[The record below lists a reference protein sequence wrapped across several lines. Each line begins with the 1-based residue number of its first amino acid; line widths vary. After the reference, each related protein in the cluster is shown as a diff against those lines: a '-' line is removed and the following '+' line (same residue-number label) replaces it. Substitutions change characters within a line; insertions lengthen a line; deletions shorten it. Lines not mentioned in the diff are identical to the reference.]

1 MNELRLCIT
10 LLCLLLP
17 ALLGASDDKNK
28 WDVMQHRAPADTF
41 NFTVDEGTWINLDVS
56 PDGKTIAFDLLG
68 DIYTLPISS
77 GKARPIATGLAWEV
91 QPRFSPDG
99 KHISFT
105 SDRAGGDN
113 IWIMKSDGSE
123 PSQVTNE
130 SFRLLNNA
138 VWMPDGDYLI
148 AKKHFTSTR
157 SLGAGEMWL
166 YHRSGGAGVKL
177 TTRKNDQLDVGEPA
191 VSPNGRYLYF
201 SEDMSGGRFFRYN
214 KDPNTQIY
222 VIRRLDLEKNKLIN
236 YITGQ
241 GGAVRPQVS
250 PDGKYVSFL
259 RRIRTKTVLFL
270 HDIETGE
277 QWPIYDE
284 LSKDQQETWATFGV
298 YPGYD
303 WMPDGKSIVIW
314 AKGKIVNIDIA
325 SRNAKTIPFS
335 VDVSISIAKAQLTRQ
350 ETFSEKFT
358 AKMIRHATTSPD
370 GKWLVFNAAGHIWK
384 KKLPNGKPKRL
395 TKDSNVFE
403 FEPAISPDGKWVAYT
418 TWNDTALGSI
428 RRVKLKG
435 GSSVAVTS
443 RKGYFY
449 SPSWSPDG
457 VMIVYRRGS
466 GNSALG
472 FSYGVD
478 PGLYWIAEFG
488 GDEQMITDEGSDP
501 RFNKAGDRVLYRSWL
516 NGKKAL
522 KSVTLDGNDPQT
534 HFTSKYATEMA
545 ISPDER
551 WIAWQELYNVY
562 IMANPAVAAALDL
575 SAGGKSL
582 PQKKVTRDAGISL
595 HWSANSQA
603 LHWTTGQEYFTR
615 KLTDSFDFIPGA
627 PDSLPAIDTTGT
639 PINLVLDSDVPS
651 GKIALVG
658 ARIITSK
665 GDEVIEDGTI
675 IIDQNRITD
684 IGKRSDII
692 VPLEA
697 TTIDVK
703 GKTIIPGL
711 VDVHAHMNHWS
722 GGISTAQNWSY
733 MANLAFG
740 VTTTHDPSASTEM
753 VFSQSEMVKR
763 GVMMGPRIFSTG
775 TILYGAE
782 GDFKAIVNSLDDA
795 RSHLR
800 RMKSVGAFSVKSY
813 NQPRRDQR
821 QQIMQAA
828 REMDMLVYPE
838 GGSFFYH
845 NMTMIADGHTG
856 IEHTIP
862 VHPIYDD
869 IINFWKNSK
878 TGYTPTLT
886 VAYGG
891 IWGENYWYQHTKVW
905 ENELLLNFVPRALV
919 DSRSRRRTMAPK
931 EEYGHF
937 ANAKTCKVLADVGVK
952 VNLGA
957 HGQMQG
963 ICSHWEL
970 WMLVQGGMSPLEAI
984 HASTWNG
991 AHYIGMEHEIGSLE
1005 KGKLA
1010 DLVVLDANPLESI
1023 YNSEK
1028 IRYVMMNGRIYDA
1041 STLNEIG
1048 NHPKTRN
1055 PFYWENSRSSDG
1067 FVWRLGSGFSETHC
1081 GCMGAH

>member
-68 DIYTLPISS
+68 DIYTLPISG

-123 PSQVTNE
+123 PSQVTKE

-222 VIRRLDLEKNKLIN
+222 VIRRLDLEKDKLIN

-250 PDGKYVSFL
+250 PDGKYVSCL
-259 RRIRTKTVLFL
+259 RRIRTKTILFL
-270 HDIETGE
+270 HNTETGE

-314 AKGKIVNIDIA
+314 AKGKIVNIHIA

-370 GKWLVFNAAGHIWK
+370 GKWLIFYAAGHIWK

-428 RRVKLKG
+428 RRGKLKG

-522 KSVTLDGNDPQT
+522 
-534 HFTSKYATEMA
+534 
-545 ISPDER
+545 
-551 WIAWQELYNVY
+551 
-562 IMANPAVAAALDL
+562 
-575 SAGGKSL
+575 
-582 PQKKVTRDAGISL
+582 
-595 HWSANSQA
+595 
-603 LHWTTGQEYFTR
+603 
-615 KLTDSFDFIPGA
+615 
-627 PDSLPAIDTTGT
+627 
-639 PINLVLDSDVPS
+639 
-651 GKIALVG
+651 
-658 ARIITSK
+658 
-665 GDEVIEDGTI
+665 
-675 IIDQNRITD
+675 
-684 IGKRSDII
+684 
-692 VPLEA
+692 
-697 TTIDVK
+697 
-703 GKTIIPGL
+703 
-711 VDVHAHMNHWS
+711 
-722 GGISTAQNWSY
+722 
-733 MANLAFG
+733 
-740 VTTTHDPSASTEM
+740 
-753 VFSQSEMVKR
+753 
-763 GVMMGPRIFSTG
+763 
-775 TILYGAE
+775 
-782 GDFKAIVNSLDDA
+782 
-795 RSHLR
+795 
-800 RMKSVGAFSVKSY
+800 
-813 NQPRRDQR
+813 
-821 QQIMQAA
+821 
-828 REMDMLVYPE
+828 
-838 GGSFFYH
+838 
-845 NMTMIADGHTG
+845 
-856 IEHTIP
+856 
-862 VHPIYDD
+862 
-869 IINFWKNSK
+869 
-878 TGYTPTLT
+878 
-886 VAYGG
+886 
-891 IWGENYWYQHTKVW
+891 
-905 ENELLLNFVPRALV
+905 
-919 DSRSRRRTMAPK
+919 
-931 EEYGHF
+931 
-937 ANAKTCKVLADVGVK
+937 
-952 VNLGA
+952 
-957 HGQMQG
+957 
-963 ICSHWEL
+963 
-970 WMLVQGGMSPLEAI
+970 
-984 HASTWNG
+984 
-991 AHYIGMEHEIGSLE
+991 
-1005 KGKLA
+1005 
-1010 DLVVLDANPLESI
+1010 
-1023 YNSEK
+1023 
-1028 IRYVMMNGRIYDA
+1028 
-1041 STLNEIG
+1041 
-1048 NHPKTRN
+1048 
-1055 PFYWENSRSSDG
+1055 
-1067 FVWRLGSGFSETHC
+1067 
-1081 GCMGAH
+1081 